1 MSEIKYRNI
10 PMFIGKTLLMPLVS
24 MILSVY
30 FDEDFLFVI
39 NFLFAIDYLGYIV
52 FIIFFVCFIFNLFAL
67 VILYSEKT
75 IYILKWFDTI
85 FLIIFI
91 IVFVLVL
98 IFVDEGELNSHGVL
112 IIIPLVLNIVY
123 FLIAFVIDILII
135 KNKIISNGIRWY
147 FA

>member
-1 MSEIKYRNI
+1 MGKIKYRNI
-10 PMFIGKTLLMPLVS
+10 PMFIGKTLLLMTLSS

-30 FDEDFLFVI
+30 FDEDFLLVI
-39 NFLFAIDYLGYIV
+39 NVLFAIGYLGYIV

-75 IYILKWFDTI
+75 VYILKWFDAIFLLI

-91 IVFVLVL
+91 LFFAFVLP
-98 IFVDEGELNSHGVL
+98 EGGDKPEALFFIIPCALL
-112 IIIPLVLNIVY
+112 IIY

-135 KNKIISNGIRWY
+135 KKQNNK
-147 FA
+147 